1 MTNKKPVRQL
11 PTEEVIKHKV
21 HTGDFKQGDYLIG
34 NHDGS
39 IYSVS
44 SIDMDRVQG
53 LEVRLTKERQ
63 DTENEI
69 SELWNKIH
77 KNSDLA
83 HDCINQ
89 GSNFLQDCIREN
101 KYEVEKELE
110 CLRRTLFWITTITL
124 LVMGGLGIGIVYL
137 ANKI

>member
-1 MTNKKPVRQL
+1 MTNKKPVHPL

-34 NHDGS
+34 NNDGS

-44 SIDMDRVQG
+44 SIDIDRVQG

-63 DTENEI
+63 DTVSDI
-69 SELWNKIH
+69 QKVYSYIH
-77 KNSDLA
+77 QNS
-83 HDCINQ
+83 I
-89 GSNFLQDCIREN
+89 FLQDCIREN

>member
-1 MTNKKPVRQL
+1 MTNKQPVLPL

-34 NHDGS
+34 NNDGS

-44 SIDMDRVQG
+44 SIDIDRVQG

-63 DTENEI
+63 DTDNRI
-69 SELWNKIH
+69 SELWKKIH
-77 KNSDLA
+77 DNS
-83 HDCINQ
+83 I
-89 GSNFLQDCIREN
+89 FLQDCIREN
-101 KYEVEKELE
+101 RYKVDKELE
-110 CLRRTLFWITTITL
+110 SLRRTLFWITTVAF
-124 LVMGGLGIGIVYL
+124 LVMSFLCLGIVYL